1 MVHCCVVFCT
11 NDVAIKQDILNKG
24 KVLHFHGL
32 PDSETMRKEWI
43 VAIRRDE
50 GDCFK
55 VCSVP
60 VGCVLTLS
68 YCLSHTVMRT
78 L

>member
-1 MVHCCVVFCT
+1 
-11 NDVAIKQDILNKG
+11 
-24 KVLHFHGL
+24 
-32 PDSETMRKEWI
+32 MRKEWI

-78 L
+78 SLCNNDKFIGCFN